1 MPIYE
6 YRCTKCGRISQ
17 FLVRSMATHT
27 TPACPRCGAA
37 SMARVISRV
46 TVIGGRKGR
55 RAAAAEAEP
64 EPAGAVGPPPADSG
78 DAGAGASDENG
89 FEPSEA
95 DVARMER
102 LLESMDEND
111 PRSIGRA
118 MREMAAIAREP
129 IEGEMEEVI
138 RRLES
143 GEDPDKIEEQ
153 MGDALGGGDDGG
165 DELYD
170 G

>member
-6 YRCTKCGRISQ
+6 YRCARCGRVSQ
-17 FLVRSMATHT
+17 FLVRNIASHT

-37 SMARVISRV
+37 EMRRVISRV
-46 TVIGGRKGR
+46 TVIGGRKGAR
-55 RAAAAEAEP
+55 ADAPAPPDDDSSAAAAAPETEA
-64 EPAGAVGPPPADSG
+64 
-78 DAGAGASDENG
+78 DAGEAAEEGG

-95 DVARMER
+95 DVARMEA
-102 LLESMDEND
+102 LLNNMDEND

-129 IEGEMEEVI
+129 LEGEMEEVV

-143 GEDPDKIEEQ
+143 GEDPDKIEEK
-153 MGDALGGGDDGG
+153 MGDALGDADGGG